1 MSNPLEAIESVRGG
15 IGAWRRS
22 TSIPARLGLMLLGT
36 ALMGLAAQIRIS
48 LPWTPVP
55 ITGQTFGAL
64 ALGATLG
71 AEAGAGSVLLY
82 LLLGAAGVPW
92 FAAAGSGW
100 AYLAGPTAGY
110 LAGFVLAAYA
120 VGYCHDRFGWAR
132 RPPGLMALLLAADMI
147 LIFGCGLLW
156 LGHVTGVWGVK
167 LLGLGLLPF
176 IPGELIKVPAAAIIT
191 RTITPLQ
198 SPSLSPRR

>member
-1 MSNPLEAIESVRGG
+1 MASLLETIDGVRGG

-22 TSIPARLGLMLLGT
+22 ESIPARLALLLLGT
-36 ALMGLAAQIRIS
+36 ALMALAAQIKFF

-71 AEAGAGSVLLY
+71 AEIGAGGVLLY

-100 AYLAGPTAGY
+100 AYLAGPTTGY
-110 LAGFVLAAYA
+110 LAGFVVAAYA
-120 VGYCHDRFGWAR
+120 VGYCYDRFGWAR
-132 RPPGLMALLLAADMI
+132 RLPGLMAVMLVAGLLPVYGL
-147 LIFGCGLLW
+147 GLLW
-156 LGHVTGVWGVK
+156 LGHITDIWGAR

-176 IPGELIKVPAAAIIT
+176 IPGELVKVAAAAAIA
-191 RTITPLQ
+191 RTIE
-198 SPSLSPRR
+198 SN

>member
-1 MSNPLEAIESVRGG
+1 MTRVMDAMERVSSGLGCRLRNN
-15 IGAWRRS
+15 
-22 TSIPARLGLMLLGT
+22 SIPVQLGLMLLGT
-36 ALMGLAAQIRIS
+36 ALMGLAAQIRIP

-82 LLLGAAGVPW
+82 LLLGTAGVPW
-92 FAAAGSGW
+92 FATAGSGW

-110 LAGFVLAAYA
+110 LAGFVLAAMA
-120 VGYCHDRFGWAR
+120 IGYCYERFSWTHR
-132 RPPGLMALLLAADMI
+132 LSGLMALMLVADL

-156 LGHVTGVWGVK
+156 LGHVSGIWGFG
-167 LLGLGLLPF
+167 LLSLGLLPF
-176 IPGELIKVPAAAIIT
+176 IPGELVKIPAAAAVVNVIS
-191 RTITPLQ
+191 PL
-198 SPSLSPRR
+198 RRS